1 MRSSLYGKFILGY
14 LLFGLLSFFF
24 VATIVDHAVETEL
37 IRQKTESLTAAA
49 GILSDRYESSG
60 AYISAMTLEITR
72 ELGLVAESTDTMIW
86 LVSPDG
92 RITYDTSDRYLTQ
105 DIPSFDPE
113 TYDKTVSTMGGL
125 LPEAHICALDS
136 VESNFSVLGYI
147 CLNCPVSKAL
157 AGKNSIMLL
166 IYTTLGVIFTLS
178 LILLLI
184 FHFPVY
190 GPIRKITAAAREY
203 AKGNLNHRISVGS
216 RKDEMQ
222 TLSETLNYMAEEQSN
237 LEKHQRDFVSNVS
250 HDFRSPLTSIKGFLE
265 AILDGTIPPEMYGK
279 YITRVIGETNR
290 LSKLTEE
297 MLTLGNLDSKGLLNR
312 SVFDI
317 NRTIRDICASN
328 ETSCLDKNLSFD
340 LLFENNTEKV
350 YADHEKIQRVLYN
363 LIDNAIKFSY
373 PGSSITI
380 STAARQKKI
389 YVSIR
394 DHGEGIPRSSLKKVW
409 DRFYKTDT
417 SRGKDKQGTGLGL
430 SIVKEIITAHNETI
444 DVISTEKVGTEFTF
458 SLPQAEEKGERL

>member
-24 VATIVDHAVETEL
+24 VATVVDRSVEAEL
-37 IRQKTESLTAAA
+37 INQKQTQLVKEASILT
-49 GILSDRYESSG
+49 DRYEASG
-60 AYISAMTLEITR
+60 AYLSAMTGEITQ
-72 ELGLVAESTDTMIW
+72 ELSLLAESTDTMIW
-86 LVSPDG
+86 LVSPTG
-92 RITYDTSDRYLTQ
+92 RITFDTSDRYLTQ
-105 DIPSFDPE
+105 QIPSFDPDHQSAQ
-113 TYDKTVSTMGGL
+113 TGDLGGL
-125 LPEAHICALDS
+125 LNEPSITVLDS
-136 VESNFSVLGYI
+136 VDSNFMTLGYV
-147 CLNCPVSKAL
+147 CLACPISL
-157 AGKNSIMLL
+157 AITQKSSIMLL
-166 IYTTLGVIFTLS
+166 IYTTLSVVFVLS
-178 LILLLI
+178 LLLLLI
-184 FHFPVY
+184 FHFSVFV
-190 GPIRKITAAAREY
+190 PIRKITTAAREY
-203 AKGNLNHRISVGS
+203 AKGNLSHRIHIGS
-216 RKDEMQ
+216 GKGEMQ
-222 TLSETLNYMAEEQSN
+222 DLAATLNYMAEEQAN
-237 LEKHQRDFVSNVS
+237 LEKYQRDFISNVS

-265 AILDGTIPPEMYGK
+265 AILDGTIPPEMHDK
-279 YITRVIGETNR
+279 YINRVIGETGR

-297 MLTLGNLDSKGLLNR
+297 MLTLGNLDSRGLLNR

-317 NRTIRDICASN
+317 NRMIRDICAAN
-328 ETSCLDKNLSFD
+328 ETSCMEKNLRFE
-340 LLFENNTEKV
+340 LLFENTEERV

-373 PGSSITI
+373 QNSVITI

-389 YVSIR
+389 YVSVK

-458 SLPQAEEKGERL
+458 SLPQAE